1 MNPSRRAN
9 PEPVPAPAGER
20 VIVIGASIAGLFAAR
35 ILSERFAQVWLLE
48 RDELPDAAL
57 PRKGTPHAIQP
68 HGLLARGL
76 QVMEELFPGFT
87 DSLVAQGALK
97 GDIGMEVVFDA
108 DRHRFQRLRSG
119 HVGLLASRLAIEAE
133 LRRRTRALPGVTV
146 LAGVD
151 VIEPIF
157 DAAAG
162 RVSGVRMI
170 RREHG
175 RNPEPAAEPETVAAD
190 LVVDCS
196 GRGSRSPSWL
206 DGWGYQPAREQRVRI
221 DLAYVSAYFERESQP
236 ADTLER
242 GARTADI
249 RGVISTATPGLPRPA
264 VLLAQEPDAQGRN
277 RWVLGVGGYGDDQP
291 DGSIEGMRQRAQA
304 IGCAELIDVAERRG
318 LIGQVLRYRF
328 PHSQRRHYERM
339 RRFPAGYLVM
349 GDALASFNPIYGQ
362 GMTVAACEAL
372 ELRRVLGHGLDG
384 LAPRFFKA
392 AARVIDIPWQTAV
405 GGDLALPM
413 VPGPRPF
420 PVRLVNAYLKRV
432 FEAAAEDA
440 QVAAAFLQVMHML
453 RKPPSLMTPRIMW
466 RVLWA
471 SRRHAVGS
479 YTFAPPLPR
488 P

>member
-1 MNPSRRAN
+1 MKPIRHAN
-9 PEPVPAPAGER
+9 PEPVAAPAGQR
-20 VIVIGASIAGLFAAR
+20 AIVIGASIAGLFAAR

-48 RDELPDAAL
+48 RDELPDAAV
-57 PRKGTPHAIQP
+57 PRKGTPHAMQP

-87 DSLVAQGALK
+87 ESLVARGALQ

-108 DRHRFQRLRSG
+108 DRRRFQRLRTG
-119 HVGLLASRLAIEAE
+119 QVGLLASRLAIEAE
-133 LRRRTRALPGVTV
+133 LRRRTRALPGVTM

-151 VIEPIF
+151 VIEPVF

-162 RVSGVRMI
+162 RVNGVRMS
-170 RREHG
+170 RRG
-175 RNPEPAAEPETVAAD
+175 PAGDTEPAADAETVAAD

-196 GRGSRSPSWL
+196 GRGSRSPTWL
-206 DGWGYQPAREQRVRI
+206 DGWGYEPAREQRVRI
-221 DLAYVSAYFERESQP
+221 DLAYVSAYFEREAQP
-236 ADTLER
+236 
-242 GARTADI
+242 ADI

-264 VLLAQEPDAQGRN
+264 VLLAQEPDAQGRS
-277 RWVLGVGGYGDDQP
+277 RWVLGVGGYGQDQP
-291 DGSIEGMRQRAQA
+291 DGSIEGMRHRAQA

-372 ELRRVLGHGLDG
+372 ELRRVLQRGLDG

-392 AARVIDIPWQTAV
+392 AAKVIDIPWQTAV

-413 VPGPRPF
+413 VPGPRPL

-432 FEAAAEDA
+432 FEAAPEDP

-471 SRRHAVGS
+471 GRRHAAGS
-479 YTFAPPLPR
+479 YTLAPPLPR